1 MEPMEMVEFTGVLV
15 TTTKKAVLF
24 SIDEDDVKGKFWF
37 PRQVVD
43 YGGAEEPK
51 LEVGE
56 EYTFEISRRLAIEKD
71 LLDEDDE

>member
-1 MEPMEMVEFTGVLV
+1 MEMVEFTGKVV

-37 PRQVVD
+37 PRQAVD
-43 YGGAEEPK
+43 YGGAEEPN
-51 LEVGE
+51 LVIGQ
-56 EYTFEISRRLAIEKD
+56 EYTFEITRKLAIEKD